1 MGMME
6 TFDQEDQA
14 ESIMQQLVQAYIGC
28 GEFLKAK
35 AANEKYRSLTDI
47 NHGTAGVKSGRIE
60 EGLVTMKLQ
69 SLISEKWQLK
79 KMIARVE
86 LDSCV
91 LL

>member
-60 EGLVTMKLQ
+60 EGFCNY
-69 SLISEKWQLK
+69 EAA
-79 KMIARVE
+79 IAHFREVAA
-86 LDSCV
+86 
-91 LL
+91 